1 MTSHNQIEDGFSSPV
16 GFQCF
21 CKCNARL
28 YLWGD
33 GQNENANIYLKLNYN
48 GMQDILHAQLLIYT
62 TQEDM
67 ASLWFNSMPYDSA
80 AKILVSNKLV
90 TAKCPL

>member
-1 MTSHNQIEDGFSSPV
+1 MTSHNQIEDGFSSSV

-21 CKCNARL
+21 CKCNVRL

-33 GQNENANIYLKLNYN
+33 GQNENANIYMKLNYN
-48 GMQDILHAQLLIYT
+48 GMQDILHAQLIYP

-67 ASLWFNSMPYDSA
+67 ASLCLNSMCYDSA